1 VNGFGALAQIRD
13 VVECPVRPRRIEL
26 RLVQLQ
32 GPFGAASRFGVRSAH
47 EVVHFVPQ
55 GLHELIARH
64 VATHQDLSGT
74 ELHAQVTFANQQL
87 T

>member
-1 VNGFGALAQIRD
+1 
-13 VVECPVRPRRIEL
+13 
-26 RLVQLQ
+26 
-32 GPFGAASRFGVRSAH
+32 
-47 EVVHFVPQ
+47 VVHFVPQ

-87 T
+87 TQFRMQEDFLRGWIPAFGQRRSVA